1 MERAAKVANKS
12 ASAVAVIYN
21 NTVLLA
27 KRSEICYITGRKVP
41 YGGYW
46 SVLGGTIDEGESP
59 KDCAVRELK
68 EESGISLDVKKVKFL
83 KKIPEKKIKFY
94 LHYCEINKFPK
105 VVLNEEHT
113 EYGFFRIDTL
123 STFPSPIDPKI
134 AKAIQEI

>member
-1 MERAAKVANKS
+1 MERVAKVANKS

-59 KDCAVRELK
+59 KDCAIRELK

-94 LHYCEINKFPK
+94 LYYCEINKLPK

>member
-1 MERAAKVANKS
+1 MERVAKVANKS

-59 KDCAVRELK
+59 KDCAIRELK

-83 KKIPEKKIKFY
+83 IRLQENRKKK
-94 LHYCEINKFPK
+94 
-105 VVLNEEHT
+105 
-113 EYGFFRIDTL
+113 
-123 STFPSPIDPKI
+123 
-134 AKAIQEI
+134 